1 MSQAPNKRELML
13 GLLQPGF
20 VPPYVPAAFF
30 LHFPPAFHRGRAAVD
45 KHLEFFRATGMDLVK
60 IQFEMPWPDLGI
72 REARQWAEV
81 PKLGMDFYRPMLEVV
96 EGLVREAGSEAVVV
110 LTLYSPYMIA
120 AHLVRD
126 GRLDADLQ
134 EAPEAVAAGL
144 QRIADDVLEF
154 VRECRKV
161 GLDGFYH
168 STQGGEE
175 RRFPDSS
182 LFEQVIRP
190 SDLKVMREIAE
201 LFPFNILHVCD
212 YHRAKVGGYA
222 SMEPFLDYPGHVL
235 SCSPHI
241 GGEEV
246 PLSTLYHQFGRPVLG
261 GMDRLGV
268 IASGSEEEVRK
279 EARRVLDG
287 AFPGMILGADCTV
300 PADTPWSNL
309 AAAIDEAHRRTF

>member
-1 MSQAPNKRELML
+1 MSVAPNKRELML

-30 LHFPPAFHRGRAAVD
+30 LHFPPEFHRGRAAVD
-45 KHLEFFRATGMDLVK
+45 KHLEFFRSTGMDLVK

-72 REARQWAEV
+72 SDARQWADV
-81 PKLGMDFYRPMLEVV
+81 QPLGMDFYRPMLEVV

-126 GRLDADLQ
+126 GRLDSDLQ
-134 EAPEAVAAGL
+134 EAPEAVARGL
-144 QRIADDVLEF
+144 LRIADDVLEF
-154 VRECRKV
+154 VRACKEV

-175 RRFPDSS
+175 NRFADRR

-190 SDLKVMREIAE
+190 ADLRVMREIE
-201 LFPFNILHVCD
+201 GLFRFNILHVCD
-212 YHRAKVGGYA
+212 YHRAKVGGYE
-222 SMEPFLDYPGHVL
+222 SMEPFLEYPGHVL

-241 GGEEV
+241 GGREL
-246 PLSTLYHQFGRPVLG
+246 PLVSLHEQFRRPVLG
-261 GMDRLGV
+261 GLDRLGV
-268 IASGSEEEVRK
+268 LASGTEEQVRA
-279 EARRVLDG
+279 EARRVLEG
-287 AFPGMILGADCTV
+287 AFPGLILGADCTV

>member
-13 GLLQPGF
+13 SLLQPGF

-30 LHFPPAFHRGRAAVD
+30 LHFPPAYHRGRAAVE
-45 KHLEFFRATGMDLVK
+45 KHLEFFRATGMDLLK
-60 IQFEMPWPDLGI
+60 IQFEMPWPDLRI
-72 REARQWAEV
+72 TDARQWAEV
-81 PKLGMDFYRPMLEVV
+81 PKLGTDFYRPMLEVV
-96 EGLVREAGSEAVVV
+96 EGLVREASGEAVVV

-144 QRIADDVLEF
+144 NRIADDLLEF
-154 VRECRKV
+154 VRACKQA

-175 RRFPDSS
+175 RRFPDRR
-182 LFEQVIRP
+182 FFDEVIRP
-190 SDLKVMREIAE
+190 SDLKVMREIDA

-222 SMEPFLDYPGHVL
+222 SMEPFLDYPGRVL

-241 GGEEV
+241 GGREV
-246 PLSTLYHQFGRPVLG
+246 SLSTLYHQFGRPVLG

-268 IASGSEEEVRK
+268 IATGTEEEVRS
-279 EARRVLDG
+279 EARRVLEG

-309 AAAIDEAHRRTF
+309 AAAINEAHRRTF